1 MRIHVLA
8 AAALLAASFSLHAA
22 TDDPFVVHEWGT
34 FTTVQGADGEQI
46 VGRRLASVDLPEF
59 VYSGA
64 RNRAAQDARD
74 GLSGARTS

>member
-46 VGRRLASVDLPEF
+46 WWVPPASVDLPEF
-59 VYSGA
+59 VY
-64 RNRAAQDARD
+64 AAPERGRLLGRQADLQAE
-74 GLSGARTS
+74 GS

>member
-8 AAALLAASFSLHAA
+8 AATLLAASFSLHAA

-34 FTTVQGADGEQI
+34 FTTAQGADGEQI
-46 VGRRLASVDLPEF
+46 KWAPPSSVDLPEF

-64 RNRAAQDARD
+64 GNPGGFRDATRAFQ
-74 GLSGARTS
+74 ART